1 MTPADSLQSDDTLR
15 SLRLLRSTDPA
26 DRQRGI
32 EGLAHVADD
41 PRVIQVFEYLYEKDP
56 DPGVREAVWRVLN
69 RQGPSVP
76 APTPA
81 ERAPAA
87 RGRAR
92 SSAPRSVFLLNPAH
106 RSLVRRYLTEGP
118 APSPRG
124 SRLIGA
130 IVGALLLIAGFL
142 AGLAA
147 PAWYDW
153 YRLREDGARADAAI
167 TGLIAPLDPAA
178 EAPYAAAYRFRIPGA
193 PNNDAPSFFGEQR
206 VSAGLHRWLA
216 EARPQTLPVIYLP
229 DDPSVSRLD
238 IASPDD
244 TRRERLAVL
253 AAGAVTVALLVS
265 VIGWIARLP
274 SKDALR
280 GRLVRGQVVAAQ
292 TVAGKSNG
300 QRLAVR
306 FRFRS
311 PTGRVITSEATR
323 ARGDLRSGVVPPP
336 GTPVMIEYHSDRRF
350 RLL

>member
-15 SLRLLRSTDPA
+15 SLQLLRSTDPA
-26 DRQRGI
+26 ERQRGI

-41 PRVIQVFEYLYEKDP
+41 PRVLQVFEYLYEKDS

-87 RGRAR
+87 RRRVR
-92 SSAPRSVFLLNPAH
+92 SIAPRSVFLLTPAH
-106 RSLVRRYLTEGP
+106 RSLIRRYLTEGP
-118 APSPRG
+118 APAPRG

-130 IVGALLLIAGFL
+130 IVGILLLAAGFL

-167 TGLIAPLDPAA
+167 TGLTAPLNPAA
-178 EAPYAAAYRFRIPGA
+178 EAPYTAAYQFHIPGA
-193 PNNDAPSFFGEQR
+193 SDSDAPSFFGEQR
-206 VSAGLHRWLA
+206 VSASLHRWLA

-244 TRRERLAVL
+244 ARRERLAIL
-253 AAGAVTVALLVS
+253 AAGAVTIALLVS
-265 VIGWIARLP
+265 AIGWIARLP

-280 GRLVRGQVVAAQ
+280 GRLVRGQVVAARAI
-292 TVAGKSNG
+292 AGRKGG
-300 QRLAVR
+300 QQLVVR

-311 PTGRVITSEATR
+311 PAGRVITSETVR
-323 ARGDLRSGVVPPP
+323 ARDNLRSGIVPPP
-336 GTPVMIEYHSDRRF
+336 GTPVMVEYHSDRRF